1 MFEIMCDRKT
11 TPQDDDEQIIVDGVT
26 WRDDVYGQ
34 KGAKCFSYYDGYCI
48 FVCFKHGKG
57 EKKSEKTGIFVAT
70 LSLSGGRYVAA
81 AAAVIAD
88 SDCVFL
94 MLFLGIVALNMNAAR
109 GKCGTKETNKAK
121 VPQ

>member
-1 MFEIMCDRKT
+1 MGKRARNVFRIMMVIAYLYVSSMEKERKRVRKL
-11 TPQDDDEQIIVDGVT
+11 E
-26 WRDDVYGQ
+26 
-34 KGAKCFSYYDGYCI
+34 S
-48 FVCFKHGKG
+48 
-57 EKKSEKTGIFVAT
+57 
-70 LSLSGGRYVAA
+70 LSLLSVCRAVAA